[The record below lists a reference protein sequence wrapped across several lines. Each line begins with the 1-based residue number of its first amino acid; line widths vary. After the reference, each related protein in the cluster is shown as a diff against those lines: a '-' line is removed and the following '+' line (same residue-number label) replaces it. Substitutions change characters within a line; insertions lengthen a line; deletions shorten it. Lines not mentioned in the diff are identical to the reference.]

1 MTIKIIDFPRQ
12 SEAHVQILTNV
23 KACTRFRVIFH
34 DGHTC
39 DKRLCSKVELL
50 SVLDAPEYGTP
61 EYEVFKS
68 EYGRDTH
75 GFGIYQMSWDEPMKV
90 SEFEALDLLTH
101 I

>member
-12 SEAHVQILTNV
+12 SESHVQILTNV
-23 KACTRFRVIFH
+23 KACTQFRVIFH
-34 DGHTC
+34 DGHTF

-50 SVLDAPEYGTP
+50 SVQDAPEYGTP
-61 EYEVFKS
+61 EYKDFER
-68 EYGRDTH
+68 EYGRDWH

-101 I
+101 L